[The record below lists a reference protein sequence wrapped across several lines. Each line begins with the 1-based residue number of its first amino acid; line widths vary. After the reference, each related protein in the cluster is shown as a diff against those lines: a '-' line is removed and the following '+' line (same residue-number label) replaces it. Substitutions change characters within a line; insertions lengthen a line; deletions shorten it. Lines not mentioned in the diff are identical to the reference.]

1 MIVVTKG
8 HIDVADETVKD
19 LFITAF
25 EGACTYW
32 AEVEGNPAGV
42 GQGAPSERW
51 WAWLVAGNGMDIYD
65 REEPT
70 EQLGTVTI
78 LSIETALQIMHD
90 EWPEQFEAL
99 VDESFDAETAD
110 IFLQLA
116 CMGEVEFG

>member
-8 HIDVADETVKD
+8 YIEVADEMVKD

-25 EGACTYW
+25 EGGSSYW
-32 AEVEGNPAGV
+32 AEVNQETPAGE
-42 GQGAPSERW
+42 GAVSERF
-51 WAWLVAGNGMDIYD
+51 WAWFEKGGSMGICSSEDAT
-65 REEPT
+65 EE
-70 EQLGTVTI
+70 LGEVNMT
-78 LSIETALQIMHD
+78 SIARALQIMHD